1 MSLKDKLRSITVG
14 AKKDF
19 KGEII
24 DFMGEKFEVREP
36 SEAQYTAIYQRAYE
50 TKLDGDNKGK
60 ISVNLAEQAVWGL
73 ICCTYVPGTDE
84 HVFDE
89 NDYDSLM
96 NMPQSQLEPL
106 KDAVRKYLNYSRED
120 VRKNLSETS
129 DATTSSNSDE
139 N

>member
-1 MSLKDKLRSITVG
+1 
-14 AKKDF
+14 
-19 KGEII
+19 
-24 DFMGEKFEVREP
+24 
-36 SEAQYTAIYQRAYE
+36 
-50 TKLDGDNKGK
+50 
-60 ISVNLAEQAVWGL
+60 L

-106 KDAVRKYLNYSRED
+106 KDAVRKYLNYSRDD